1 MRLCNVFKLTDFGLG
16 VLLEKV
22 KFEGK
27 GGGGGWRRG
36 AVAPAYPPFN
46 PPLCFPSIAAL
57 VGVGRKGFKE
67 MNVHFV
73 SDHKIKSLL

>member
-27 GGGGGWRRG
+27 GGGGVEKRG
-36 AVAPAYPPFN
+36 GRPRVSPF
-46 PPLCFPSIAAL
+46 
-57 VGVGRKGFKE
+57 
-67 MNVHFV
+67 
-73 SDHKIKSLL
+73 